1 MSLPPGYNTSVY
13 TNMVCKLK
21 KALYNLK
28 QSLKAWFDRFR
39 LVMKKY
45 YYAQS
50 KTDHALFLKRKNSK
64 ITTLIIYVD
73 DMIVMGNDIKEM
85 TIIKTH

>member
-1 MSLPPGYNTSVY
+1 
-13 TNMVCKLK
+13 
-21 KALYNLK
+21 
-28 QSLKAWFDRFR
+28 
-39 LVMKKY
+39 MKKY
-45 YYAQS
+45 CYAQS
-50 KTDHALFLKRKNSK
+50 KTDHTFFLKRKNSK